1 MIIKKLLVLLLL
13 IILPIII
20 YITNI
25 DHKIYYLALGDS
37 LAAGHNPYGKLGY
50 GYSDYVSDYL
60 KGKKKLEFYT
70 KHYAVSGYRTTDL
83 IRDIND
89 NKEVL
94 INNKVITL
102 KNALTNADLI
112 TLSIGAND
120 LFYKLNLT
128 NINTIFED
136 EIKLMGYVNG
146 VINDIEKVI
155 ILLKKYCKEDIILI
169 GYYNPLWQIN
179 KDYATKAEPY
189 LLEANQQMK
198 SLAKKYNLFYVDIY
212 QTFKDN
218 KDYLPNPLDIHPS
231 IHGYQ
236 AIADKII
243 AVIDQNILN

>member
-1 MIIKKLLVLLLL
+1 MFKKLLIVLLL

-37 LAAGHNPYGKLGY
+37 LAAGHNPYGNIGY

-60 KGKKKLEFYT
+60 RDKKMLSFYT
-70 KHYAVSGYRTTDL
+70 KNYAVSGYRTTDL

-89 NKEVL
+89 NKKVL
-94 INNKVITL
+94 VDNKEITL
-102 KNALTNADLI
+102 KNALTKADLI

-128 NINTIFED
+128 NINTIFDD
-136 EIKLMGYVNG
+136 EAKIKEYVDE
-146 VINDIEKVI
+146 VVSDIEKVI

-179 KDYATKAEPY
+179 ADYAVKAEPFLIDANHQIK
-189 LLEANQQMK
+189 LLATE
-198 SLAKKYNLFYVDIY
+198 YNLLYIDIY
-212 QTFKDN
+212 QLFKNN

-231 IHGYQ
+231 TVGYK
-236 AIADKII
+236 AIADEII
-243 AVIDQNILN
+243 KVINHHILN